1 MKTVADIIKAV
12 KEKLEEQFPN
22 VRVWSTDKSED
33 FGKKCFFIKYTANR
47 DGKPDFVHDYG
58 EIRLYYFPESDK
70 INRIELLN
78 MQEQLSQLFL
88 FRVFADDEF
97 AVPITELTFE
107 IDDDVLVMSFSFD
120 MYQEVDIESS
130 LTDSME
136 NLEIE

>member
-1 MKTVADIIKAV
+1 MKTVNDIIKAV
-12 KEKLEEQFPN
+12 TEKLAEKFPEIKI
-22 VRVWSTDKSED
+22 WSTDKNED

-47 DGKPDFVHDYG
+47 DGKPDVVHDYG

-88 FRVFADDEF
+88 FRVFAGDEF

-107 IDDDVLVMSFSFD
+107 IDDDVLVMSFEFD
-120 MYQEVDIESS
+120 LYQEVEPDSS
-130 LTDSME
+130 LPDME
-136 NLEIE
+136 VLEVE

>member
-1 MKTVADIIKAV
+1 MKTVNDIIKAV
-12 KEKLEEQFPN
+12 TEKLAEKFPEIKI
-22 VRVWSTDKSED
+22 WSTDKSED

-58 EIRLYYFPESDK
+58 EIRLYYFPENDK
-70 INRIELLN
+70 VNRIELLN
-78 MQEQLSQLFL
+78 MQEQLSRLFL
-88 FRVFADDEF
+88 FRVFAGDEF
-97 AVPITELTFE
+97 AVPITELTFG

-120 MYQEVDIESS
+120 MYQEVDTESD

>member
-12 KEKLEEQFPN
+12 KGKLEEQFPD

-33 FGKKCFFIKYTANR
+33 FGKKCFFIKYTASR
-47 DGKPDFVHDYG
+47 DGKPDFIHDYG

-70 INRIELLN
+70 VNRIELLN

-88 FRVFADDEF
+88 FRVFAGSEF
-97 AVPITELTFE
+97 AIPITELTFE
-107 IDDDVLVMSFSFD
+107 IDDDVLAMSFEFD
-120 MYQEVDIESS
+120 LYQEVDTESS

>member
-1 MKTVADIIKAV
+1 MKTVADVIKGV
-12 KEKLEEQFPN
+12 TEKLTEKFPDIKI
-22 VRVWSTDKSED
+22 WSTDKNED
-33 FGKKCFFIKYTANR
+33 FGEKCFFIKYTANR

-88 FRVFADDEF
+88 FRVFADNEF

-107 IDDDVLVMSFSFD
+107 IDNDVLVMSFSFD
-120 MYQEVDIESS
+120 MYQEVDTESS

>member
-1 MKTVADIIKAV
+1 MKTVNDIIKAV
-12 KEKLEEQFPN
+12 TEKLAEKFPEIKI
-22 VRVWSTDKSED
+22 WSTDKNED

-88 FRVFADDEF
+88 FRVFAGDEF

-107 IDDDVLVMSFSFD
+107 IDDDVLVMSFEFD
-120 MYQEVDIESS
+120 LYQEVEPDSS
-130 LTDSME
+130 LPDME
-136 NLEIE
+136 VLEVE

>member
-1 MKTVADIIKAV
+1 MKTVADVIKGV
-12 KEKLEEQFPN
+12 TEKLTEKFPDIKI
-22 VRVWSTDKSED
+22 WSTDKNED
-33 FGKKCFFIKYTANR
+33 FGEKCFFIKYTANR

-88 FRVFADDEF
+88 FRVFADNEV

-107 IDDDVLVMSFSFD
+107 IDNDVLVMSFSFD
-120 MYQEVDIESS
+120 MYQEVDTESS